1 MRQDCSKL
9 LSRAHQI
16 RIVPELIKQRVIKPV
31 FISLSI
37 QIKPPALIPRL
48 VVVESKNAK
57 QTPLTT

>member
-31 FISLSI
+31 LISLSI

-57 QTPLTT
+57 